1 MQVAA
6 ELGLQTAWQQR
17 SDVHSVAQKVRTFM
31 ERHVLPDQRDAL
43 PVLTVFHKAG
53 CGGLGN
59 TVYKLGRRQ
68 IAEILGLKCEPVRS
82 ESQTRTWTQGAGR
95 VAKGKAKGKK
105 DRQGRK
111 KERQKKEEEEEIQ
124 SDLQDTQERGGNSKT
139 RVTASGW
146 NESGSCGRRL
156 RRGVASS
163 AMHAPDAVTS
173 NISTPGDRRV
183 VLHDT
188 DLKGGM
194 GMRLHRWDGSGL
206 SSCVGQEHLRNLL
219 LDPEPIFA
227 VPSEVEDVE
236 ERAQPAGALE
246 WMGSKAE
253 VGARAHPAVTGR
265 LLRPRSRLVS
275 QSADCVGQGQGLSVC
290 RLQAL
295 GTSTLFLQV
304 GNASRLPR
312 RLWLRPRQYCK

>member
-1 MQVAA
+1 MQVAT

-17 SDVHSVAQKVRTFM
+17 SDIYSVAQKVRTFM

-82 ESQTRTWTQGAGR
+82 ESQTRSWTQGTGR

-105 DRQGRK
+105 ERQGGK
-111 KERQKKEEEEEIQ
+111 KGRQKEEEEIQ
-124 SDLQDTQERGGNSKT
+124 SDLPDAQESVGNSKT

-146 NESGSCGRRL
+146 NASGSCGRRL
-156 RRGVASS
+156 RGGVASS
-163 AMHAPDAVTS
+163 AMHAPDAVIS
-173 NISTPGDRRV
+173 IVSTPGDRHV

-194 GMRLHRWDGSGL
+194 GMRVHRWDGSGL
-206 SSCVGQEHLRNLL
+206 SSCAGQEQLRNLL
-219 LDPEPIFA
+219 LDPEPTFA

-253 VGARAHPAVTGR
+253 VGALAHPAVTGR

-275 QSADCVGQGQGLSVC
+275 QSVDCFGQGLSVC

-312 RLWLRPRQYCK
+312 RLWLRPRRCCK